1 MKKLLLFL
9 LVATLGCGNVYS
21 QTKKPVRRTTSVA
34 AKQKAEAEAKAKAEA
49 EAKAKAE
56 AEAIAKAQAEAQAKA
71 AEAARI
77 EKNNAE
83 CKFGFDYRGLYSKQ
97 NPSND
102 FVIYEIPNMSAS
114 DLKAATLSAI
124 SSLFK
129 SPKDVVTNLGD
140 NIIQL
145 ERYASGVYYTKT
157 KSDIYPCDMSYS
169 LIIQFKDG
177 KVRYNI
183 PSVKQIWVTDVP
195 MLGKLKLD
203 ASLPLTSHVEEDGQR
218 AMVVSEFNNMLD
230 AINRKIKS
238 ANDW

>member
-49 EAKAKAE
+49 EA
-56 AEAIAKAQAEAQAKA
+56 IAKTQ

-83 CKFGFDYRGLYSKQ
+83 CKFGFDNRGLYSKQ

-157 KSDIYPCDMSYS
+157 ESDVYPTDMSYS

-183 PSVKQIWVTDVP
+183 PSVKQIWITGVP

-203 ASLPLTSHVEEDGQR
+203 ASLPLTTHVKEDGQR
-218 AMVVSEFNNMLD
+218 AMVVGEFNDMLD
-230 AINRKIKS
+230 AINKKIKS